1 MSLVSVSS
9 PRAVRKATKTTYSL
23 NDRLVSCELSS
34 VSGLLIHKSLSVV
47 PGRRACPLGSS
58 IGVTLS
64 ALSTPQGSRPP
75 HWVSYFR
82 NA

>member
-34 VSGLLIHKSLSVV
+34 VSGLLIHTSLRVV
-47 PGRRACPLGSS
+47 PRRRACPLGSS

-64 ALSTPQGSRPP
+64 ALSTHRAADPLTG
-75 HWVSYFR
+75 
-82 NA
+82 